1 MSNQTNLPEKVVFGS
16 QIDEIMIRK
25 FPGIVISG
33 NNPYVE
39 LYYIS
44 FTETQKIEKE
54 TTSFLFFKKKE
65 IVENKIKHIIPLSF
79 KSFDVA
85 KDFAQY
91 LPNMSITGR
100 RLFETFDER
109 SHEKCDILY
118 ETYQITTE
126 SINSNIYI
134 KFTENCEHK
143 RKINSSKD
151 DLTQYYINDLDKY
164 REPSGEFFE
173 YNKLI
178 VDSFFTE
185 FAFHEN
191 SKTMIT
197 NTSYKCLSD
206 IKEFEDNN
214 THKFRLVEN

>member
-1 MSNQTNLPEKVVFGS
+1 MSDQSNLPKKVIFGE
-16 QIDEIMIRK
+16 QIDEITIRK

-33 NNPYVE
+33 NNSYVE

-44 FTETQKIEKE
+44 FIEIQQIEKE
-54 TTSFLFFKKKE
+54 TTAFLFFKKKE
-65 IVENKIKHIIPLSF
+65 IVKNKVKHIVPFSF
-79 KSFDVA
+79 KSLDVA

-91 LPNMSITGR
+91 LPNMSIAGR
-100 RLFETFDER
+100 RLFETFDDR
-109 SHEKCDILY
+109 GHEKCDILY
-118 ETYQITTE
+118 ETYEIKAE
-126 SINSNIYI
+126 SINSNIYV
-134 KFTENCEHK
+134 KFTEDCEHK
-143 RKINSSKD
+143 RKINKSKD
-151 DLTQYYINDLDKY
+151 DLAQYYVNDLDKH

-191 SKTMIT
+191 LKTIIT

-206 IKEFEDNN
+206 IKTFEDNN
-214 THKFRLVEN
+214 THKFHLVEN